1 MDLDNKRKHYVKREK
16 DTGINKL
23 YAFYQMKLKLMK
35 KNSYTDFILKKN
47 LGNYLVPDEQS
58 NNVLIPEDNINI
70 VEESKVNGKENNVN
84 SEQEITK

>member
-1 MDLDNKRKHYVKREK
+1 
-16 DTGINKL
+16 
-23 YAFYQMKLKLMK
+23 MKLKLMK